1 MPVDIRGPIRVPHR
15 VPFRVPSVFECCV
28 IVLERG
34 P

>member
-1 MPVDIRGPIRVPHR
+1 MPVDIRDPTRVPHR

>member
-1 MPVDIRGPIRVPHR
+1 MPVDIRDPIRVPHR

>member
-1 MPVDIRGPIRVPHR
+1 MPVDIRDPIRVPHR
-15 VPFRVPSVFECCV
+15 VPFRVPPVFECCV

>member
-1 MPVDIRGPIRVPHR
+1 MPVDIRDPIRVPHR

-28 IVLERG
+28 IVLEKG

>member
-1 MPVDIRGPIRVPHR
+1 MPVDIRDPIRVPYR
-15 VPFRVPSVFECCV
+15 VPFRVPPVFECCV